1 MRIINLHNYEAYL
14 LDFSE
19 GNLSD
24 ECQMEL
30 ELFLIQ
36 HPELDIDLAE
46 LSMVTIE
53 DEQIKFLDKNNL
65 KKSETDL
72 VSETQFIGYIENQ
85 ISAKERL
92 DIEKSCAINP
102 VLLKELAL
110 YNNTIVKADISVVYE
125 KKSSLKRK
133 PKVIWF
139 NFSATQ
145 FAAAACVV
153 FLIGLFVLWP
163 KTDINT
169 NTLHLANNTGTPNS
183 IIKPTFSAINPQKN
197 NEVVN
202 ATKEPNSFL
211 TQQLPKKINQQSF
224 ANTAITQQ
232 KNNVTEIKDTL
243 NAIVNTNYPILES
256 HKNEVFIAQNT
267 PTVLK
272 ENRQTIVE
280 VITENDEEPIALNTD
295 KKKQGIWTTVSRT
308 LKNLNHVGVK
318 SVNGDEENNK
328 ENTSY
333 ALTLGGIS
341 ITHKADNL

>member
-1 MRIINLHNYEAYL
+1 MEKINIHNYEAYL

-36 HPELDIDLAE
+36 NPELNIDLSE
-46 LSMVTIE
+46 LSMLTIE
-53 DEQIKFLDKNNL
+53 EGPIKFLNKNNL

-85 ISAKERL
+85 ISVKERL
-92 DIEKSCAINP
+92 DIEKSCAVNP
-102 VLLKELAL
+102 LLLKELAL
-110 YNNTIVKADISVVYE
+110 YNNTIAKADIAVVYE

-139 NFSATQ
+139 NFSAIQ
-145 FAAAACVV
+145 YAAAACVV
-153 FLIGLFVLWP
+153 FLMGLFMLWP
-163 KTDINT
+163 KTDVNT
-169 NTLHLANNTGTPNS
+169 NTPTLANKIQTPNS
-183 IIKPTFSAINPQKN
+183 TITPIVSGINSQKN

-202 ATKEPNSFL
+202 TNKGNNSFL
-211 TQQLPKKINQQSF
+211 AQQLPKKINQHSL
-224 ANTAITQQ
+224 AHATITQQ
-232 KNNVTEIKDTL
+232 QNNVTEIKDTL
-243 NAIVNTNYPILES
+243 NSIVNTNYPLIEP
-256 HKNEVFIAQNT
+256 HKNEVLIAQNT

-280 VITENDEEPIALNTD
+280 VITENDEEPVVLNTE
-295 KKKQGIWTTVSRT
+295 KKKQGIWTTVST
-308 LKNLNHVGVK
+308 ALKNLNHVGVK

-328 ENTSY
+328 QNKCY

-341 ITHKADNL
+341 ITHKVGNL